1 MEEISSI
8 KSLGDNVREVP
19 PSDAESG
26 PPLRRYQVAM
36 ELKRV
41 RLLPVLELLLPT
53 ATICT
58 LL

>member
-1 MEEISSI
+1 MEEILSI

-19 PSDAESG
+19 PSYAESG
-26 PPLRRYQVAM
+26 PLLRRYQVAM

-58 LL
+58 